1 MEDGRDGNFPSAV
14 AVLGFTA
21 ILGTFSG
28 IGVEAR
34 LAYRQVVVDGPFNP
48 TYGLSLKSFARHRAK
63 LRFFLV
69 RTGLNNWWGTGEWK
83 VGRREE

>member
-48 TYGLSLKSFARHRAK
+48 TYGLSLKS
-63 LRFFLV
+63 
-69 RTGLNNWWGTGEWK
+69 
-83 VGRREE
+83 